1 MFTEQPTLL
10 HVLLAKLGHDGAALP
25 PVTDSAVRFI
35 EPAEVRPDAFFEAPD
50 VPWIGVEVQGTEDD
64 AKRRRWPLLVAIK
77 LDQSTIMGD
86 LVVITHSRALGKW
99 ARTCVVHRGPR
110 GTVLTLKPVVL
121 VIDGSRVEDLL
132 DPKHP
137 ALALVAAWAMQDRH
151 GPKAQAVVRRA
162 LDLAATVPE
171 DQRVGL
177 TRAILGVLNEAMLA
191 VVRRWT
197 MDFTKIPEGPVVK
210 AFKDEGRA
218 EGRVEGQRSTLLR
231 LLARRG
237 LSVSPAQKA
246 KIESELREAVLT
258 EWLDRVID
266 APSVGQVLGAAPS
279 A

>member
-1 MFTEQPTLL
+1 M
-10 HVLLAKLGHDGAALP
+10 
-25 PVTDSAVRFI
+25 
-35 EPAEVRPDAFFEAPD
+35 
-50 VPWIGVEVQGTEDD
+50 
-64 AKRRRWPLLVAIK
+64 
-77 LDQSTIMGD
+77 
-86 LVVITHSRALGKW
+86 
-99 ARTCVVHRGPR
+99 
-110 GTVLTLKPVVL
+110 VL

-132 DPKHP
+132 DPKYP

-162 LDLAATVPE
+162 LDLAATVAE

-210 AFKDEGRA
+210 AFKDEGR
-218 EGRVEGQRSTLLR
+218 VEGQRSTLLR
-231 LLARRG
+231 QLARRG
-237 LSVSPAQKA
+237 LPVSPAEKA

-266 APSVGQVLGAAPS
+266 APSVGQILKAAPS

>member
-1 MFTEQPTLL
+1 MASAAHETLVAMFTEQPTLL

-151 GPKAQAVVRRA
+151 GPKAQAVVRR
-162 LDLAATVPE
+162 
-171 DQRVGL
+171 
-177 TRAILGVLNEAMLA
+177 
-191 VVRRWT
+191 
-197 MDFTKIPEGPVVK
+197 
-210 AFKDEGRA
+210 
-218 EGRVEGQRSTLLR
+218 
-231 LLARRG
+231 
-237 LSVSPAQKA
+237 
-246 KIESELREAVLT
+246 
-258 EWLDRVID
+258 
-266 APSVGQVLGAAPS
+266 
-279 A
+279 